1 MRYFETPKMNISMFD
16 EVVSTKGTGAAIPE
30 ASTLQPVTSPI
41 AALDPE
47 NGDALVGRTSFNA
60 LMQVQK

>member
-16 EVVSTKGTGAAIPE
+16 SLIATGE
-30 ASTLQPVTSPI
+30 TPVTESIVQPTMTAI
-41 AALDPE
+41 AEFTGD
-47 NGDALVGRTSFNA
+47 DALVGRTSFNA

>member
-16 EVVSTKGTGAAIPE
+16 SIVATGEAAVTESIV
-30 ASTLQPVTSPI
+30 QPTMTAI
-41 AALDPE
+41 AE
-47 NGDALVGRTSFNA
+47 FSGDNALVGQTSFNK